1 MMTIAAVASGGSRA
15 EKNALHDLNRPRR
28 RLVHFNL
35 EWMIYRL
42 RRLLLRGLLRG
53 RVFTDVVLEPMQRV
67 SRLLD
72 HTGAEGRTPYGVQ
85 FLAYYDL
92 ICGEIFTQFRGLP
105 TDDGT

>member
-1 MMTIAAVASGGSRA
+1 M
-15 EKNALHDLNRPRR
+15 
-28 RLVHFNL
+28 HFNQ

-53 RVFTDVVLEPMQRV
+53 RVFTNVVLEPMQRV

-105 TDDGT
+105 TDDGA